1 MDLLGALTKE
11 REQERPV
18 AVVGASSEPSDAP
31 DGSVLVR
38 TSTIIVDRPVLA
50 GVASLAGAAA
60 MGVSYS
66 RNESIG
72 WAFLHGL
79 IGVPYLAYVLYDTQV
94 KKRSS

>member
-11 REQERPV
+11 KDQPV
-18 AVVGASSEPSDAP
+18 AVLVAPAEDPS
-31 DGSVLVR
+31 GSSVLVR
-38 TSTIIVDRPVLA
+38 TSTVIVDRPILA

>member
-1 MDLLGALTKE
+1 MDLLGALAPTAT
-11 REQERPV
+11 PV
-18 AVVGASSEPSDAP
+18 AIVVPSEPSGP
-31 DGSVLVR
+31 PEGSVLVR

-79 IGVPYLAYVLYDTQV
+79 IGIPYLAYVLYDTQV
-94 KKRSS
+94 KNR